1 MLNMKKILVTGT
13 VLTAFCTSAFAAS
26 ADCPPQP
33 SMSERVNAILHE
45 NDADRPCPPPAHR
58 MHRQGPKLTPEQR
71 AEHQKLRAEWRSM
84 TPEQREKAIEK
95 MRKDRKEAHEKYA
108 KETMAKLTPAQ
119 KAEVQQF
126 IKDDMAQRQ
135 VRHERLQHMT
145 PEQREAYTTVGGTPH
160 LDGQYTVFGEV
171 TEGMD
176 VIGKIEKAETDSHDR
191 PLQDI
196 RILSAKV
203 L

>member
-126 IKDDMAQRQ
+126 IKDDMAQPEVLHHEHDGQ
-135 VRHERLQHMT
+135 RHEQRRACDHHRVNLPRGLREPQTQHHHERDGR
-145 PEQREAYTTVGGTPH
+145 EQG
-160 LDGQYTVFGEV
+160 
-171 TEGMD
+171 
-176 VIGKIEKAETDSHDR
+176 
-191 PLQDI
+191 
-196 RILSAKV
+196 
-203 L
+203 

>member
-26 ADCPPQP
+26 ADCPPQQ

-71 AEHQKLRAEWRSM
+71 AERKKMREEWKSM
-84 TPEQREKAIEK
+84 TPEQREKAVEK
-95 MRKDRKEAHEKYA
+95 MRKERKEAHEKYA

-126 IKDDMAQRQ
+126 IKDDMAQCKT
-135 VRHERLQHMT
+135 RHERLQSMT
-145 PEQREAYTTVGGTPH
+145 PEQREAVR
-160 LDGQYTVFGEV
+160 
-171 TEGMD
+171 
-176 VIGKIEKAETDSHDR
+176 ANR
-191 PLQDI
+191 PLPQRHHKDDFHGYKHNRGKFHGYRHHNGEIPQPPQD
-196 RILSAKV
+196 
-203 L
+203 

>member
-126 IKDDMAQRQ
+126 IKDDMAKRKVRQ
-135 VRHERLQHMT
+135 ERLQNMN
-145 PEQREAYTTVGGTPH
+145 PEKREDKRTKRTLRPKPPKH
-160 LDGQYTVFGEV
+160 HKGEYRGYKHHK
-171 TEGMD
+171 EEFHGYRNHN
-176 VIGKIEKAETDSHDR
+176 GEFPQPPQH
-191 PLQDI
+191 
-196 RILSAKV
+196 
-203 L
+203 

>member
-45 NDADRPCPPPAHR
+45 NDADRPCPPPVHR

-71 AEHQKLRAEWRSM
+71 AERQKMREEWKNM
-84 TPEQREKAIEK
+84 TPEQREKAVEK
-95 MRKDRKEAHEKYA
+95 MRKERKEAHEKYA
-108 KETMAKLTPAQ
+108 KETMSRLTSDQ

-135 VRHERLQHMT
+135 ARHERLQHMT
-145 PEQREAYTTVGGTPH
+145 PEQREAIKANRPMPLKAPKH
-160 LDGQYTVFGEV
+160 HKGEFR
-171 TEGMD
+171 GD
-176 VIGKIEKAETDSHDR
+176 KHDR
-191 PLQDI
+191 GDFHGYRHHNGEFPQQPQD
-196 RILSAKV
+196 
-203 L
+203 

>member
-26 ADCPPQP
+26 ADCPPQS

-71 AEHQKLRAEWRSM
+71 AERQKMREEWKSM
-84 TPEQREKAIEK
+84 TPEQREKAVEK
-95 MRKDRKEAHEKYA
+95 MRKERKEAHEKYA
-108 KETMAKLTPAQ
+108 KETMAKLTSDQ

-126 IKDDMAQRQ
+126 IKDDMAQRKA
-135 VRHERLQHMT
+135 RHERLQNMT
-145 PEQREAYTTVGGTPH
+145 PEQREAVRANKPLPH
-160 LDGQYTVFGEV
+160 RHHKDDFRGYKHNRGEFHGYRHHNG
-171 TEGMD
+171 EF
-176 VIGKIEKAETDSHDR
+176 
-191 PLQDI
+191 PQPPQD
-196 RILSAKV
+196 
-203 L
+203 

>member
-26 ADCPPQP
+26 ADCLPQP

-71 AEHQKLRAEWRSM
+71 AERQKMREEWKSM
-84 TPEQREKAIEK
+84 TPEQREKAVEK
-95 MRKDRKEAHEKYA
+95 MRKERKEAHEKYA
-108 KETMAKLTPAQ
+108 KETMSKLTLAQ

-135 VRHERLQHMT
+135 ARHERLQQMT
-145 PEQREAYTTVGGTPH
+145 PEQREAVR
-160 LDGQYTVFGEV
+160 
-171 TEGMD
+171 
-176 VIGKIEKAETDSHDR
+176 ANR
-191 PLQDI
+191 PLPQRHHKDEFRGYKHNRGDFHGYRHHNGEFPQPPQD
-196 RILSAKV
+196 
-203 L
+203 

>member
-26 ADCPPQP
+26 ADCPPQS

-71 AEHQKLRAEWRSM
+71 AERQKMREEWKSM
-84 TPEQREKAIEK
+84 TPEQREKAVEK
-95 MRKDRKEAHEKYA
+95 IRKERKEAHEKYA
-108 KETMAKLTPAQ
+108 KETMSRLTSDQ

-135 VRHERLQHMT
+135 ARHERLQHMT
-145 PEQREAYTTVGGTPH
+145 SEQREA
-160 LDGQYTVFGEV
+160 
-171 TEGMD
+171 
-176 VIGKIEKAETDSHDR
+176 IRANR
-191 PLQDI
+191 PLPPKPPKHHKGEFRGDKHNRGEFHGYRHHNGEFPQPPQN
-196 RILSAKV
+196 
-203 L
+203 

>member
-95 MRKDRKEAHEKYA
+95 MRKDRKEAHENTPKKPWLSSHRLKRPKCSSSLRTIWRSARYA
-108 KETMAKLTPAQ
+108 TS
-119 KAEVQQF
+119 VCS
-126 IKDDMAQRQ
+126 I
-135 VRHERLQHMT
+135 
-145 PEQREAYTTVGGTPH
+145 
-160 LDGQYTVFGEV
+160 
-171 TEGMD
+171 
-176 VIGKIEKAETDSHDR
+176 
-191 PLQDI
+191 
-196 RILSAKV
+196 
-203 L
+203 

>member
-58 MHRQGPKLTPEQR
+58 MHRQGPKFTPEQR
-71 AEHQKLRAEWRSM
+71 AERKKMREEWKRM
-84 TPEQREKAIEK
+84 TPEQREKAVEK
-95 MRKDRKEAHEKYA
+95 MRKERKEAHEKYA
-108 KETMAKLTPAQ
+108 KETMAKLTPGQ

-126 IKDDMAQRQ
+126 IKDDMAQRKA
-135 VRHERLQHMT
+135 RHERLQHMT
-145 PEQREAYTTVGGTPH
+145 PEQREAVR
-160 LDGQYTVFGEV
+160 
-171 TEGMD
+171 
-176 VIGKIEKAETDSHDR
+176 ANR
-191 PLQDI
+191 PLPQRHHKGEFRGYKHNRGDFHGYRHHNGEFPQLPQD
-196 RILSAKV
+196 
-203 L
+203 

>member
-1 MLNMKKILVTGT
+1 MLNMKKILIAGT

-71 AEHQKLRAEWRSM
+71 AERQKMREEWKSM
-84 TPEQREKAIEK
+84 TPEQREKAVGK
-95 MRKDRKEAHEKYA
+95 MRKERKEAHEKYA
-108 KETMAKLTPAQ
+108 KETMSKLTPAQ

-135 VRHERLQHMT
+135 ARHERLQHMT
-145 PEQREAYTTVGGTPH
+145 PEQREA
-160 LDGQYTVFGEV
+160 
-171 TEGMD
+171 
-176 VIGKIEKAETDSHDR
+176 IKANR
-191 PLQDI
+191 PLPPKPPKHHKGEFRGDKHNRGEFHGYRHHNGEFPQPPQN
-196 RILSAKV
+196 
-203 L
+203 

>member
-26 ADCPPQP
+26 ADCPPQS

-71 AEHQKLRAEWRSM
+71 AERQKMREEWKSM
-84 TPEQREKAIEK
+84 TPEQREKAVEK
-95 MRKDRKEAHEKYA
+95 MRKERKEAHEKYA
-108 KETMAKLTPAQ
+108 KETMSKLTPAQ

-126 IKDDMAQRQ
+126 IKDDMAQRKA
-135 VRHERLQHMT
+135 RHERLQNMT
-145 PEQREAYTTVGGTPH
+145 PEQREAVRANKPLPH
-160 LDGQYTVFGEV
+160 RHHKDDFRGYKHNRGEFHGYRHHNG
-171 TEGMD
+171 EFPQPPQ
-176 VIGKIEKAETDSHDR
+176 I
-191 PLQDI
+191 
-196 RILSAKV
+196 
-203 L
+203 

>member
-145 PEQREAYTTVGGTPH
+145 PEQREA
-160 LDGQYTVFGEV
+160 
-171 TEGMD
+171 
-176 VIGKIEKAETDSHDR
+176 IRANR
-191 PLQDI
+191 PLPPKPPKHH
-196 RILSAKV
+196 KV
-203 L
+203 EYRGYKHHKEEFHGYRHHNGEFPQPPQH

>member
-1 MLNMKKILVTGT
+1 MLNMKKILITST

-58 MHRQGPKLTPEQR
+58 MHRQGHKLTPEQR
-71 AEHQKLRAEWRSM
+71 AKFQKMREEWKNM
-84 TPEQREKAIEK
+84 TPEQREKAVEK
-95 MRKDRKEAHEKYA
+95 MRKERKEAHEKYA

-126 IKDDMAQRQ
+126 IKDDMAQCKT
-135 VRHERLQHMT
+135 RHERLQSMT
-145 PEQREAYTTVGGTPH
+145 PEQREAVR
-160 LDGQYTVFGEV
+160 
-171 TEGMD
+171 
-176 VIGKIEKAETDSHDR
+176 ANR
-191 PLQDI
+191 PLPQRHHKDDFHGYKHNRGEFRGFRHHNGEIPQPPQD
-196 RILSAKV
+196 
-203 L
+203 

>member
-1 MLNMKKILVTGT
+1 MLNMKKILITGT

-26 ADCPPQP
+26 ADSLPQP

-45 NDADRPCPPPAHR
+45 NDADRPCPPPVHR

-71 AEHQKLRAEWRSM
+71 AERKKMREEWKSM
-84 TPEQREKAIEK
+84 TPEQREKAVEK
-95 MRKDRKEAHEKYA
+95 MRKERKEAHEKYA

-135 VRHERLQHMT
+135 ARHERLQSMT
-145 PEQREAYTTVGGTPH
+145 HEQREAV
-160 LDGQYTVFGEV
+160 
-171 TEGMD
+171 
-176 VIGKIEKAETDSHDR
+176 KANR
-191 PLQDI
+191 PLPPKHHKGEFRGYKHNNGEFRGFRHHNGEFPQPPQD
-196 RILSAKV
+196 
-203 L
+203 

>member
-45 NDADRPCPPPAHR
+45 NNADRPCPPPTHR

-71 AEHQKLRAEWRSM
+71 AERQKMREEWKSM
-84 TPEQREKAIEK
+84 TPEQREKAVEK
-95 MRKDRKEAHEKYA
+95 MRKERKEAHEKYA
-108 KETMAKLTPAQ
+108 KETMSKLTSDQ

-135 VRHERLQHMT
+135 ARHERLQHMT
-145 PEQREAYTTVGGTPH
+145 PEQREA
-160 LDGQYTVFGEV
+160 
-171 TEGMD
+171 
-176 VIGKIEKAETDSHDR
+176 IRANR
-191 PLQDI
+191 PLPQKPPKHHKGEY
-196 RILSAKV
+196 RGYKHHKEEFHGYRHHNGEFPQPPQN
-203 L
+203 

>member
-26 ADCPPQP
+26 ADSQPQP

-58 MHRQGPKLTPEQR
+58 MHRQGHKLTPEQR
-71 AEHQKLRAEWRSM
+71 AKFQKMREEWKSM
-84 TPEQREKAIEK
+84 TPEQREKAVEK
-95 MRKDRKEAHEKYA
+95 MRKERKEAHEKYA

-126 IKDDMAQRQ
+126 IKDDMAQRKA
-135 VRHERLQHMT
+135 RHERLQSMT
-145 PEQREAYTTVGGTPH
+145 PEQREAVRANIPLPQKH
-160 LDGQYTVFGEV
+160 HKGEFRGYRHHNG
-171 TEGMD
+171 EF
-176 VIGKIEKAETDSHDR
+176 
-191 PLQDI
+191 PQPPQD
-196 RILSAKV
+196 
-203 L
+203 

>member
-58 MHRQGPKLTPEQR
+58 MHRQGPKLTPEQ
-71 AEHQKLRAEWRSM
+71 RAEWRSM

-145 PEQREAYTTVGGTPH
+145 PEQREAIRANRQLPPKPPKH
-160 LDGQYTVFGEV
+160 HKGEYRGYKHHK
-171 TEGMD
+171 EEFHGYRHHN
-176 VIGKIEKAETDSHDR
+176 GEFPQPPQH
-191 PLQDI
+191 
-196 RILSAKV
+196 
-203 L
+203 

>member
-33 SMSERVNAILHE
+33 SISERVNAILHE

-71 AEHQKLRAEWRSM
+71 AEHQKLHAEWKSM
-84 TPEQREKAIEK
+84 TPEKSEKAVEK
-95 MRKDRKEAHEKYA
+95 MRRDRKEALKKYA
-108 KETMAKLTPAQ
+108 KETMTKLPPAQ

-126 IKDDMAQRQ
+126 IKDDMANRRA
-135 VRHERLQHMT
+135 RHERLQNMT
-145 PEQREAYTTVGGTPH
+145 PEQREA
-160 LDGQYTVFGEV
+160 
-171 TEGMD
+171 
-176 VIGKIEKAETDSHDR
+176 IRANR
-191 PLQDI
+191 PLPQRHHKDEFRGYKHNRGEFHSYRHHNAEFPQPPQD
-196 RILSAKV
+196 
-203 L
+203 

>member
-45 NDADRPCPPPAHR
+45 NDADRPCPPSVHR

-71 AEHQKLRAEWRSM
+71 AEHHKLRAEWKSM
-84 TPEQREKAIEK
+84 TPEQREKAVEK
-95 MRKDRKEAHEKYA
+95 MRKDRKEAHKKYA

-135 VRHERLQHMT
+135 ARHERLQHMT
-145 PEQREAYTTVGGTPH
+145 PEQREA
-160 LDGQYTVFGEV
+160 
-171 TEGMD
+171 
-176 VIGKIEKAETDSHDR
+176 IRANR
-191 PLQDI
+191 PLPPKPPKHHKGEFRGYKHYKGDI
-196 RILSAKV
+196 HLKHLHHHHIRRHF
-203 L
+203 